1 MPRLTD
7 SIALELWNRAL
18 TEEIGVSFSCKEENK
33 NHIRNAF
40 YRVRQE
46 AANPEHQE
54 IIMVMPGPKPD
65 EIWLCRKM
73 VEL

>member
-1 MPRLTD
+1 MHLTD
-7 SIALELWNRAL
+7 PLALELWDRAL
-18 TEEIGVSFSCKEENK
+18 TEEIGVSFRVPENQK
-33 NHIRNAF
+33 TYVRNWF

-46 AANPEHQE
+46 AGNPEHQE
-54 IIMVMPGPKPD
+54 IIMIMPGPKPD